1 MTLLCFS
8 LVFHYNHVFCGVCN
22 VWAISGLAKHTAEH
36 PGRQVGNKNY
46 IIGKLQI
53 FFGLISFSSES
64 AFKMWAGGIGCPAIK
79 TTLSGNICEQSQQ
92 CIVSRNWKIAARLR
106 ANAGGGVT
114 RLGQPGQF
122 GRRLQF
128 FFYFSICLQ
137 NVSSRQLV
145 KKRRAERTSH
155 WDIFFSSMSGS
166 ARVEKVINLGLSIFK
181 YL

>member
-22 VWAISGLAKHTAEH
+22 AWAIS
-36 PGRQVGNKNY
+36 GRQVGNKNY

-92 CIVSRNWKIAARLR
+92 CIVSRKLENSCKAPGKCWWWCNKTRPARPVWSTVAIFLLFQYLSSKCELQ
-106 ANAGGGVT
+106 AIGEKKD
-114 RLGQPGQF
+114 
-122 GRRLQF
+122 GRNEL
-128 FFYFSICLQ
+128 L
-137 NVSSRQLV
+137 
-145 KKRRAERTSH
+145 TGT
-155 WDIFFSSMSGS
+155 FFSHQCQ
-166 ARVEKVINLGLSIFK
+166 ARPEWKRS
-181 YL
+181 

>member
-22 VWAISGLAKHTAEH
+22 AWAIS
-36 PGRQVGNKNY
+36 GRQVGNKNY

-53 FFGLISFSSES
+53 FLASFHLVQNLPSKCELEALGVRQSKQHYREIS
-64 AFKMWAGGIGCPAIK
+64 
-79 TTLSGNICEQSQQ
+79 
-92 CIVSRNWKIAARLR
+92 VSRVSSALWAENWKIAARLR

-155 WDIFFSSMSGS
+155 WDIFSHQCQ
-166 ARVEKVINLGLSIFK
+166 ARPEWKRS
-181 YL
+181 

>member
-22 VWAISGLAKHTAEH
+22 VWAISGLAKQTAEH

-92 CIVSRNWKIAARLR
+92 CIVSRKLENSCKAPGKCWWWCNK
-106 ANAGGGVT
+106 T
-114 RLGQPGQF
+114 RPAWAVWPTVAIFLLFQYLSSKCELQAIGEKKTGRTNFSLG
-122 GRRLQF
+122 
-128 FFYFSICLQ
+128 
-137 NVSSRQLV
+137 
-145 KKRRAERTSH
+145 H
-155 WDIFFSSMSGS
+155 FFSSMSDS

>member
-1 MTLLCFS
+1 MFH
-8 LVFHYNHVFCGVCN
+8 VYEFHYNHVFCGECN
-22 VWAISGLAKHTAEH
+22 VWALSGLAKHTAEH

-64 AFKMWAGGIGCPAIK
+64 ALKMWAGGIRCPAIK

-137 NVSSRQLV
+137 NGSSRQLV
-145 KKRRAERTSH
+145 KKDGRNELLTGT
-155 WDIFFSSMSGS
+155 FFSHQLQCQ
-166 ARVEKVINLGLSIFK
+166 ARPEWKRS
-181 YL
+181 